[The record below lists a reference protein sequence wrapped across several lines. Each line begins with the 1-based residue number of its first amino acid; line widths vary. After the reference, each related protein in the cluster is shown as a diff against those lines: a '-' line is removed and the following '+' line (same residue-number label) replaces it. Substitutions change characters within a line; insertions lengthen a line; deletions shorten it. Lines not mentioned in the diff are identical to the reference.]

1 MTHPKTL
8 LSQLGAVPLRRLSQ
22 NFLVSPHW
30 AEKLVTAVVEGPGV
44 DEIWEVGPG
53 LGALTGLLLERS
65 PVPVR
70 AFELDR
76 KLGEHLATTFPKLT
90 LVRGDVLE
98 QDLEGLAAGKR
109 IALLSNLPYHLSSPL
124 LVRTLRLYGQLDRLV
139 LTFQREFAA
148 RVLASVGEDD
158 YGSLAVLMNAAYAI
172 ESLGILPPGAF
183 FPAPD
188 VDSQALRFVPRAPV
202 ENATARFLRLEQLVR
217 AAFAHRRK
225 KLVSNLRERF
235 PEVAWPSELEG
246 LGLVA
251 DARAETVPLEAFEKL
266 AEKIGA

>member
-8 LSQLGAVPLRRLSQ
+8 LSQLEAVPLRRLSQ

-30 AEKLVTAVVEGPGV
+30 AERLVAAIVDGAPV
-44 DEIWEVGPG
+44 DEIWEIGPG
-53 LGALTGLLLERS
+53 LGALTEGLLAKS

-76 KLGEHLATTFPKLT
+76 KLGEHLATTFPALR
-90 LVRGDVLE
+90 LERGDVLDA
-98 QDLEGLAAGKR
+98 DLEGFARGKR

-124 LVRTLRLYGQLDRLV
+124 LVRTLRFYPSLDRMV

-148 RVLASVGEDD
+148 RVIASVGEDD
-158 YGSLAVLMNAAYAI
+158 YGSLAVLMNAAYRI

-183 FPAPD
+183 YPAPE
-188 VDSQALRFVPRAPV
+188 VDSQALRFVPREAD
-202 ENATARFLRLEQLVR
+202 ENAPERFRRLETLVR

-235 PEVAWPSELEG
+235 PQVPWSEKLEA
-246 LGLVA
+246 LGLAA
-251 DARAETVPLEAFEKL
+251 DVRAEVVPIEAFRALTEW
-266 AEKIGA
+266 AHD

>member
-8 LSQLGAVPLRRLSQ
+8 LAELKAVPLRRLSQ

-30 AEKLVTAVVEGPGV
+30 AEKLVSAVVDGAPV
-44 DEIWEVGPG
+44 DEVWEIGPG
-53 LGALTGLLLERS
+53 LGALTQGLLAKS

-76 KLGEHLATTFPKLT
+76 KFGEHLAAAYPT
-90 LVRGDVLE
+90 LLLERGDVLDA
-98 QDLEGLAAGKR
+98 DLEGFAAGKR
-109 IALLSNLPYHLSSPL
+109 IAVLSNLPYHLSSPL
-124 LVRTLRLYGQLDRLV
+124 LVRTLRFYDQLDRMV

-148 RVLASVGEDD
+148 RVIANVGEDD

-183 FPAPD
+183 FPAPE
-188 VDSQALRFVPRAPV
+188 VDSQALRFLPRHPGTG
-202 ENATARFLRLEQLVR
+202 ATERFRKLELVVR

-225 KLVSNLRERF
+225 KLVSNLREKF
-235 PEVAWPSELEG
+235 PDVAWAEALEAHG
-246 LGLVA
+246 VVA
-251 DARAETVPLEAFEKL
+251 DARAEVVPLDVFEKL
-266 AEKIGA
+266 AERLHA